1 MGGGSYSSKDW
12 GTYSSTRKLDD
23 PKTKVDDIYT
33 SRGMDPSLDP
43 KGFKFRESVDSSDN
57 PESTPIILGADITGS
72 MDSVLD
78 ALMRKSLPLIC
89 AEIYD
94 REAVSNPHI
103 CTVAIGDVEFNEQAP
118 FQVTQFEADIR
129 IFESLEK
136 LFLERKGGGNGHESY
151 TLAWYFAKFRTKTD
165 SFVKRGRKGFIFT
178 FGDEQITPVLSAAN
192 LKKYLGD
199 STERDYTASELFELV
214 RDEWHVY
221 HVIIR
226 QGSDGHRPE
235 VQESWAQVI
244 GAERVIPLDDF
255 TKLGETIVSLMEM
268 HNGKSLRD
276 VTATWDGST
285 AVVVGRAL
293 ANVGELPVNLTKTLD
308 SVL

>member
-23 PKTKVDDIYT
+23 AGTKVHDIYK
-33 SRGMDPSLDP
+33 SRGMDASLDP
-43 KGFKFRESVDSSDN
+43 KGFKFRESVDSDDN
-57 PESTPIILGADITGS
+57 PESTPIILGADVTGS
-72 MDSVLD
+72 MSAVLD
-78 ALMRKSLPLIC
+78 ALMRKSLPLVC
-89 AEIYD
+89 KEIYD
-94 REAVSNPHI
+94 RRAVSNPHI
-103 CTVAIGDVEFNEQAP
+103 CTLAIGDVECDQAP
-118 FQVTQFEADIR
+118 LQATQFEADIR

-136 LFLERKGGGNGHESY
+136 LWLESGGGGNNHESY

-178 FGDEQITPVLSAAN
+178 FGDEEVTPVLTRAN
-192 LKKYLGD
+192 LAKHLGD

-214 RDEWHVY
+214 RDEWHIY

-226 QGSDGHRPE
+226 QGGDGKKPE
-235 VQESWAQVI
+235 VKASWEAVI
-244 GAERVIPLDDF
+244 GPQYVIPLDDY
-255 TKLGETIVSLMEM
+255 TKLGETIVTLMEM
-268 HNGKSLRD
+268 HKGKSLKD

-285 AVVVGRAL
+285 SVVVSNAL
-293 ANVGELPVNLTKTLD
+293 ANVGDLSPAVIRTLD